1 MRNFHYSIP
10 TEIYFG
16 KGQISKLSEAVKKY
30 GSKVLMVYGGGSI
43 KKMGLYDKVIALL
56 KEADIEVFELG
67 GVDPNPRVT
76 SVGEGAK
83 LCRENNIEVIL
94 AVGGGSTID
103 CAKAIGA
110 AYYYEGD
117 PWDIVANTSKITKV
131 LPVISVLTLSATGS
145 EMDPFAVISNM
156 DTNEKLGM
164 ANEGMRPK
172 ASILDPEYTYSVPKN
187 QTAAGTADIMS
198 HIFEEYFSAERNAY
212 VQDRMAEAL
221 LKTCIKYGKIAVE
234 DPNNYDARANLMWA
248 SSLAING
255 ILDCGK
261 NNAWSVH
268 PMEHEL
274 SAFYDITHGVGL
286 AILTPHWMRYVL
298 NDDTVDKF
306 VEYGVNVWDIDKN
319 LDRYDIAN
327 KAIDMTKKYFTE
339 SLGIPETLRE
349 VGIGEEKL
357 ELMAKQATR
366 FGAIGSFELLETK
379 DVLNIYKAAL

>member
-43 KKMGLYDKVIALL
+43 KKMGLYDKVIVLL

-286 AILTPHWMRYVL
+286 AILTPHWMEYVI
-298 NDDTVDKF
+298 NDKTLDKF
-306 VEYGVNVWDIDKN
+306 VDYGVNVWGINSSLDKN
-319 LDRYDIAN
+319 DIAHM
-327 KAIDMTKKYFTE
+327 AIEKTRDFFNE
-339 SLGIPETLRE
+339 LGIPSSLSEL
-349 VGIGEEKL
+349 GIGEEKL
-357 ELMAKQATR
+357 EIMAKQAVR
-366 FGAIGSFELLETK
+366 FNLDKGFMPLDWE
-379 DVLNIYKAAL
+379 DVYYIYKRAL

>member
-10 TEIYFG
+10 TEVYFG
-16 KGQISKLSEAVKKY
+16 KGQISKLPEAVKKY
-30 GSKVLMVYGGGSI
+30 GSKVLMVYGSGSI
-43 KKMGLYDKVIALL
+43 KKMGLYDKVINILN
-56 KEADIEVFELG
+56 EAHIEIVELA
-67 GVDPNPRVT
+67 GVDPNPRIT
-76 SVGEGAK
+76 SVSEGVK
-83 LCRENNIEVIL
+83 LCRENNVEVIL

-110 AYYYEGD
+110 AYYYDGD
-117 PWDIVANTSKITKV
+117 AWDIVADASKITKT
-131 LPVISVLTLSATGS
+131 LPIISVLTLAATGS

-156 DTNEKLGM
+156 DTNEKLGIG
-164 ANEGMRPK
+164 NEEMRPK
-172 ASILDPEYTYSVPKN
+172 ASILDPEYTYSVPKK
-187 QTAAGTADIMS
+187 QTAAGTADIIS

-221 LKTCIKYGKIAVE
+221 LKTCIKYGEIAVK
-234 DPNNYDARANLMWA
+234 DPKNYDARANLMWA

-261 NNAWSVH
+261 NNGWSVH

-286 AILTPHWMRYVL
+286 AILTPHWMKYVL

-327 KAIDMTKKYFTE
+327 KSIEMTKKYFKE
-339 SLGIPETLRE
+339 ILGIPETLRE
-349 VGIGEEKL
+349 IGIGEEKL

-366 FGAIGSFELLETK
+366 FGAIGSFQLLESK
-379 DVLNIYKAAL
+379 DVLNIYKASL

>member
-30 GSKVLMVYGGGSI
+30 GNKVLMVYGGGSI
-43 KKMGLYDKVIALL
+43 KKMGLYDKVLALL
-56 KEADIEVFELG
+56 KDADIEVVELG

-76 SVGEGAK
+76 SVEEGAK

-110 AYYYEGD
+110 ACYYDGE

-221 LKTCIKYGKIAVE
+221 LKTCIKYGDIAVK
-234 DPNNYDARANLMWA
+234 DPNNYEARANLMWA

-298 NDDTVDKF
+298 NEDNVDKF

-327 KAIDMTKKYFTE
+327 KAIDMTKKFFTE
-339 SLGIPETLRE
+339 NLEIPETLRE
-349 VGIGEEKL
+349 L
-357 ELMAKQATR
+357 A
-366 FGAIGSFELLETK
+366 
-379 DVLNIYKAAL
+379 